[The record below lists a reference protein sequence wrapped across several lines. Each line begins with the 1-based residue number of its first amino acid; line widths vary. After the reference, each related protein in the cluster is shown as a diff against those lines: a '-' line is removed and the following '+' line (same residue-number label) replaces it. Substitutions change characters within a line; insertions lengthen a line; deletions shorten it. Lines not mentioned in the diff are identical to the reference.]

1 MLILTKHCK
10 EMLEQRHIK
19 EALVFSAIENPDR
32 VEDLDDDT
40 RHYLKKIDENNN
52 KWLRIIVNVKVQPN
66 KCVTAFFD
74 RRLRRK
80 E

>member
-1 MLILTKHCK
+1 MH
-10 EMLEQRHIK
+10 EQRDIQ
-19 EALVFSAIENPDR
+19 EALVFSAVDKPDR
-32 VEDLDDDT
+32 VEDHDDDT

-52 KWLRIIVNVKVQPN
+52 KWLRIIVNVQEEPN

-80 E
+80 A

>member
-1 MLILTKHCK
+1 MLLARHCK
-10 EMLEQRHIK
+10 EMLEQKDIQ
-19 EALVFSAIENPDR
+19 EALVFSAVVNPGR
-32 VEDLDDDT
+32 VEDHDDNT

-52 KWLRIIVNVKVQPN
+52 KWLRIIVNVKEESN

-74 RRLRRK
+74 RRLRGK